1 MDVQLQ
7 GANFTEAFLDEVLNL
22 PAHTTGRQTAISA
35 LACTPFGCMAASRPS
50 FRAWSENRRAIA
62 VWMPWRNLHVDA
74 TACAVSVCRRESGK
88 RRPDG
93 RNACQVKL
101 RGVQSGQ
108 RTAGFCGRTSRSFH
122 PVSARPRRLRLRSL
136 AGRHPLCCAALRCA
150 ALRLSPLRAL
160 VRLRTLAAKSS
171 LGSQDANFT
180 NADCTDANF
189 QKVSAFGVNFYAG
202 TAVCSNKPGWRLQ
215 QQAGTGV

>member
-1 MDVQLQ
+1 MQCLFA
-7 GANFTEAFLDEVLNL
+7 GANLESADLKGATLVKSNFEECNLANARLASADAQAAVFTRCRLVRADFGS
-22 PAHTTGRQTAISA
+22 AHLQ
-35 LACTPFGCMAASRPS
+35 
-50 FRAWSENRRAIA
+50 
-62 VWMPWRNLHVDA
+62 VDI
-74 TACAVSVCRRESGK
+74 R
-88 RRPDG
+88 
-93 RNACQVKL
+93 
-101 RGVQSGQ
+101 
-108 RTAGFCGRTSRSFH
+108 
-122 PVSARPRRLRLRSL
+122 
-136 AGRHPLCCAALRCA
+136 CAALRCAELCCA

-215 QQAGTGV
+215 QQAGTGA